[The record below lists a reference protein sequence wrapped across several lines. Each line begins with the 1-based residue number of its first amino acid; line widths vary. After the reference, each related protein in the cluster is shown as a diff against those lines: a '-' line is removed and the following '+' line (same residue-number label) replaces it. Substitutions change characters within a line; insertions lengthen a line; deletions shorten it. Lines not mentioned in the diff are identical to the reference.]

1 VPTDEETRNPIKQW
15 SNNVIEDMKKIFGES
30 ESIGKNVGD
39 GFIKGLE
46 SSNVEAESNGVW
58 EKVKEGWKNFWG
70 IKSPSKVTQE
80 MGEFIGEGFEIGIE
94 ESTQSIPEIF
104 GEMITNIGKHLTAE
118 LPENIKKPIV
128 KAVEDAVVIARS
140 SFDRIK
146 DFGIN
151 LWDGVKDFGIGTWNF
166 IKGTGLE
173 IGFFFKD
180 LFTNPLDLL
189 DRQLGKF
196 LDNLKFT
203 ASVIA
208 GVFSGIGSAIVGS
221 SGVLSGAADAWK
233 ASQTDPETGEKKAT
247 VDLAGGITGVLTS
260 LITSS
265 SQFGEL
271 MEAINPILQ
280 KVADFFGR
288 LLTPLIPIVT
298 MIADAL
304 LPLLNLLEPFLLQIT
319 WLLEKVVTPIISF
332 LSNLIITIYNT
343 IAGVF
348 NWVLGIIDSLPFVS
362 VKYRLPTA
370 ENVNPA
376 TATTEEVTASG
387 GGTQISEITGA
398 TRDLLTSLL
407 SPLSSL
413 DSLTGIGNRIYDLLE
428 DRLVGGVTIGTI
440 NVTPANGESVSEATA
455 REIEEAISERLA
467 FMGAV

>member
-1 VPTDEETRNPIKQW
+1 MVD
-15 SNNVIEDMKKIFGES
+15 
-30 ESIGKNVGD
+30 
-39 GFIKGLE
+39 
-46 SSNVEAESNGVW
+46 
-58 EKVKEGWKNFWG
+58 
-70 IKSPSKVTQE
+70 
-80 MGEFIGEGFEIGIE
+80 EIGDAFARLKANMVDPAE
-94 ESTQSIPEIF
+94 EATEQTTEKFEEMADNSISA
-104 GEMITNIGKHLTAE
+104 LSRLA
-118 LPENIKKPIV
+118 
-128 KAVEDAVVIARS
+128 
-140 SFDRIK
+140 SFAK
-146 DFGIN
+146 
-151 LWDGVKDFGIGTWNF
+151 GIGG
-166 IKGTGLE
+166 IVG
-173 IGFFFKD
+173 
-180 LFTNPLDLL
+180 
-189 DRQLGKF
+189 
-196 LDNLKFT
+196 
-203 ASVIA
+203 
-208 GVFSGIGSAIVGS
+208 GVAKGIGSAIVGS

-233 ASQTDPETGEKKAT
+233 TSQTDPETGEKKAT
-247 VDLAGGITGVLTS
+247 IDLAGGITGVLTS

-298 MIADAL
+298 LIADAL
-304 LPLLNLLEPFLLQIT
+304 MPLLNLLEPFLLQIT

-370 ENVNPA
+370 ETVNPA
-376 TATTEEVTASG
+376 TATAEESTASG
-387 GGTQISEITGA
+387 GGTQVSEITGA